1 MKADQDLALLDDILA
16 SWRDVIGDDFQGY
29 RNHCVRMV
37 HFCLAMKD
45 CEPAEK
51 QKLIIAAA
59 FHDIGI
65 WTDNTLD
72 YLPPSVVPAMDY
84 LEEKGLQSWQEEISL
99 MITEHHKLTAWNED
113 RYPLVELFRKGDLV
127 DFSLGLFRFGIP
139 KQTIKQLKKQYPN
152 AGFHKRLMQLGSRWL
167 IKHPLNPLPMMK
179 R

>member
-1 MKADQDLALLDDILA
+1 MKAEHDLALLDDILS

-29 RNHCVRMV
+29 RNHCFRMV
-37 HFCLAMKD
+37 HCCLALKA
-45 CEPAEK
+45 CSSVEK
-51 QKLIIAAA
+51 QKIMIAAA

-72 YLPPSVVPAMDY
+72 YLPPSLVPAKAY

-99 MITEHHKLTAWNED
+99 MITEHHKLTAWNDD

-127 DFSLGLFRFGIP
+127 DFSLGLVRFGLP
-139 KQTIKQLKKQYPN
+139 KKKLRQFKKDYPN
-152 AGFHKRLMQLGSRWL
+152 AGFHKRLLQLGSSWL